1 MSSAEYFSGNDKP
14 GEGDVG
20 PLTLRNTHYPIDDSL
35 TLQQF
40 MMFFPINSLV
50 AGSRKEMGFKV
61 GPNTKKW
68 WERVMARPACK
79 KGMERL
85 QREEEEQIS
94 SKSKI

>member
-1 MSSAEYFSGNDKP
+1 MTTEELKVD
-14 GEGDVG
+14 
-20 PLTLRNTHYPIDDSL
+20 L
-35 TLQQF
+35 QF

-50 AGSRKEMGFKV
+50 AGSRKDMGFKV
-61 GPNTKKW
+61 GPNARKW

-79 KGMERL
+79 KAMERL

>member
-1 MSSAEYFSGNDKP
+1 
-14 GEGDVG
+14 
-20 PLTLRNTHYPIDDSL
+20 
-35 TLQQF
+35 

-50 AGSRKEMGFKV
+50 AGSRKDMGFKV

-79 KGMERL
+79 KGMDRL
-85 QREEEEQIS
+85 QKEEEAQIS